1 MNWSVRS
8 MTREEFI
15 AECNRIEKLIR
26 TEFGYSQEHMSEILG
41 MSKKTLVEIEKGRRS
56 LGWSSSVVL
65 CTLFD
70 DSQVLAGAF
79 GGDPTDMIQALA
91 FAHRDRVYPKT
102 MGGNVWWRE
111 IETKG
116 EFKIQQNIISQHYRI
131 LNGEDQRIYSTFDY
145 EEIRLHLQQL

>member
-1 MNWSVRS
+1 

-15 AECNRIEKLIR
+15 TECNRIEKLIR
-26 TEFGYSQEHMSEILG
+26 TEFGYSQEHMAEILG
-41 MSKKTLVEIEKGRRS
+41 MSKKTLVEIEKDRRS
-56 LGWSSSVVL
+56 LGWSGSVVL

-79 GGDPTDMIQALA
+79 GGDPADMIQALA
-91 FAHRDRVYPKT
+91 FDHKDRVYPKT

-145 EEIRLHLQQL
+145 EEIKLHLEKL

>member
-1 MNWSVRS
+1 

-26 TEFGYSQEHMSEILG
+26 TEFGYSQEHMAEILG
-41 MSKKTLVEIEKGRRS
+41 VSKKTLVEIEKDRRS
-56 LGWSSSVVL
+56 LGWSGSVVL

-70 DSQVLAGAF
+70 DSQVLAGVF
-79 GGDPTDMIQALA
+79 GGETSDMIKALA
-91 FAHRDRVYPKT
+91 FAHRERTYPKT

-131 LNGEDQRIYSTFDY
+131 LNGEDKRIYSTFDY
-145 EEIRLHLQQL
+145 EEIKLHLQQL

>member
-1 MNWSVRS
+1 

-15 AECNRIEKLIR
+15 KACNQIEKLVR
-26 TEFGYSQEHMSEILG
+26 TEFGYSQELMAEILG
-41 MSKKTLVEIEKGRRS
+41 ISKKTLVEIEKERRS
-56 LGWSSSVVL
+56 LGWNGSVVL
-65 CTLFD
+65 CSLFS

-79 GGDPTDMIQALA
+79 GGDPKDMIQALA
-91 FAHRDRVYPKT
+91 FDHRDRVYPKT

-131 LNGEDQRIYSTFDY
+131 LNEEDQRIYSTFDY
-145 EEIRLHLQQL
+145 EDIKLHLQQL

>member
-1 MNWSVRS
+1 

-15 AECNRIEKLIR
+15 AECNGIEKLIR
-26 TEFGYSQEHMSEILG
+26 TEFSYSQEHMAEILG

-56 LGWSSSVVL
+56 LGWNGSVVL

-79 GGDPTDMIQALA
+79 GGSPADMIQALA
-91 FAHRDRVYPKT
+91 FDHRERVYPKT

-145 EEIRLHLQQL
+145 EEIKLHLQQL